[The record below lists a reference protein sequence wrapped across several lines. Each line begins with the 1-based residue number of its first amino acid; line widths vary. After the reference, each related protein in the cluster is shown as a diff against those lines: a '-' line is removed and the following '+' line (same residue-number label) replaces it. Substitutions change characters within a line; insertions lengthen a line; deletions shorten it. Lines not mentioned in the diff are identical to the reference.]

1 VEEKQ
6 DKNVT
11 ILDVARMAG
20 VSPSTVTHTLN
31 GKRPVGEKTRDRVMK
46 AIAALNYIPSSNAQS
61 LRGGKSRIIG
71 CLAMDIT
78 ETFVNQIVRGVERGL
93 SGSGLSLLF
102 VSRVE
107 FGNDY
112 EAAYAFLKGHSIDG
126 LLLCHHLPLGPA
138 LYPAVARNQVP
149 TASVNMEI
157 PGVISVIPDNYQGG
171 FHAAE
176 HLYASGMRHPAMI
189 CGPANRLSVQDRLR
203 GFRSRLRDLG
213 LALEERNI
221 LFGEYDF
228 DNGYESSQKLM
239 DSCKEID
246 GIFCANDYIAA
257 GTIARLIEK
266 GIAIP
271 DQVRVLGFDNR
282 DFSAFKPIP
291 ISTFEQPLQEMG
303 FMAISLLRN
312 VIDTGGQQSNSSKHV
327 LQSRLIPRAS
337 TMKLTR
343 NFSI

>member
-1 VEEKQ
+1 MEEAQ

-20 VSPSTVTHTLN
+20 VSPSTITHTLN
-31 GKRPVGEKTRDRVMK
+31 GKRPVGAKTRDRVMK

-61 LRGGKSRIIG
+61 LRAGKSRIIG

-102 VSRVE
+102 ASKVE
-107 FGNDY
+107 FENDY
-112 EAAYAFLKGHSIDG
+112 EAAYAFLKSHRIDG
-126 LLLCHHLPLGPA
+126 LLLCHHLPLGPS
-138 LYPAVARNQVP
+138 LYPAVARNQIP

-157 PGVISVIPDNYQGG
+157 SGVISIIPDNVQGG

-176 HLYASGMRHPAMI
+176 HLYASGMRRPAMI
-189 CGPANRLSVQDRLR
+189 CGPANRLSVQDRLK
-203 GFRSRLRDLG
+203 GFRSRVAELG
-213 LALEERNI
+213 LKLEERNI
-221 LFGEYDF
+221 VFGEYNF
-228 DNGYESSQKLM
+228 ENGYEASKKLM
-239 DSCKEID
+239 DADRKID

-257 GTIARLIEK
+257 GTIAWLGEM

-271 DQVRVLGFDNR
+271 DQVRVVGFDNR

-291 ISTFEQPLQEMG
+291 ITTFEQPLQDMG
-303 FMAISLLRN
+303 LLAISLLRN
-312 VIDTGGQQSNSSKHV
+312 LIDAGGQQAGATRHV

-337 TMKLTR
+337 TMKM
-343 NFSI
+343 

>member
-1 VEEKQ
+1 MGERENR
-6 DKNVT
+6 NVT

-31 GKRPVGEKTRDRVMK
+31 GKRPVGADTRDRVMK
-46 AIAALNYIPSSNAQS
+46 AIAALNYIPQANARS
-61 LRGGKSRIIG
+61 LRAGKSRIIG

-78 ETFVNQIVRGVERGL
+78 ETFVNQIVRGAERGL

-102 VSRVE
+102 VSKVE

-112 EAAYAFLKGHSIDG
+112 EAAYAFLRSHSIDG
-126 LLLCHHLPLGPA
+126 LLLCHHLPLGPS

-157 PGVISVIPDNYQGG
+157 PGIISVIPDNFQGG
-171 FHAAE
+171 LQAAE
-176 HLYASGMRHPAMI
+176 HLYAAGMRHPAMI
-189 CGPANRLSVQDRLR
+189 CGPENRLSVQDRLR
-203 GFRSRLRDLG
+203 GFRSHVKDLG
-213 LALEERNI
+213 LELEERNV

-228 DNGYESSQKLM
+228 GNGYESSKKLM
-239 DSCKEID
+239 DACKEID

-257 GTIARLIEK
+257 GTIARLTEM
-266 GIAIP
+266 GIAVP
-271 DQVRVLGFDNR
+271 DHVRVLGFDNR

-303 FMAISLLRN
+303 LLAISLLRN
-312 VIDTGGQQSNSSKHV
+312 LIDTGERQGNVSKYV

-337 TMKLTR
+337 TMKLTP
-343 NFSI
+343 

>member
-1 VEEKQ
+1 VEVKQ
-6 DKNVT
+6 DKPVT

-20 VSPSTVTHTLN
+20 VSPSTITHTLN
-31 GKRPVGEKTRDRVMK
+31 GKRPVGAKTRDRVMK

-61 LRGGKSRIIG
+61 LRAGKSRIIG

-102 VSRVE
+102 VSKVE

-112 EAAYAFLKGHSIDG
+112 EAAYTFLKSHSIDG
-126 LLLCHHLPLGPA
+126 LLLCHHLPIGPI
-138 LYPAVARNQVP
+138 LHPVLARNQVP

-157 PGVISVIPDNYQGG
+157 PGVISVIPDNLQGG
-171 FHAAE
+171 FLAAE

-189 CGPANRLSVQDRLR
+189 CGPKNRLSVQDRLR
-203 GFRSRLRDLG
+203 GFQSRVRDLG
-213 LALEERNI
+213 LELKERNI
-221 LFGEYDF
+221 LYGEYDF
-228 DNGYESSQKLM
+228 ENGYESSKKLM
-239 DSCKEID
+239 DTCKEID

-257 GTIARLIEK
+257 GTIARLLEI

-271 DQVRVLGFDNR
+271 DQVRVIGFDNR

-303 FMAISLLRN
+303 LLAISLLRN
-312 VIDTGGQQSNSSKHV
+312 VIDTGERQSNSSKYV

-337 TMKLTR
+337 TMK
-343 NFSI
+343 IVK